1 MAFGEVL
8 FDEHTTETNMP
19 YLFNGKELDQET
31 GLYYYGARYY
41 DPRVSIFLNVDPLA
55 EKYPF
60 TSPYTYT
67 NNNPVM
73 LIDPDGKAA
82 MPPDDHFDHNGK
94 FLYTDNRKTN
104 NIIIHVPYIRDN
116 SNVFQSISNSLL
128 GTKYGIEKGINQV
141 QLKDYKFNTVKDFTL
156 LNNIAKHYA
165 KYADVDIKKLHNG
178 NFSVGAF
185 NNVTGV
191 GLALSG
197 NKLGFNDGV
206 FWGITEKGEIPMM
219 HTSENKVTIDI
230 YKNRIADSFLNDKY
244 NFISVLSH
252 EGSSKG
258 HLGLPNAKHSTIYEN
273 QKQRPLFKYT
283 TPKFKEHVENNI
295 KHYKRNED

>member
-1 MAFGEVL
+1 
-8 FDEHTTETNMP
+8 MP